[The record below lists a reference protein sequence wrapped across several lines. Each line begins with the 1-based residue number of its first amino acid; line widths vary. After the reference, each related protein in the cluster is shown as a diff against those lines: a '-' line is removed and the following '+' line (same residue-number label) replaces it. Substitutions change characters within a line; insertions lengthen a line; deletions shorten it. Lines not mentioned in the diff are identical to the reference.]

1 MDLGIT
7 ASRSLAT
14 TLVLST
20 TNLETWKK
28 AKGYF
33 HRALNIRL
41 KNYRVNHL
49 KLTTTYNH
57 MGNVHKKLGDLKQAE
72 HYHNYALSI
81 RLKELRPEHVDVV
94 ISCGW
99 PESR

>member
-1 MDLGIT
+1 
-7 ASRSLAT
+7 
-14 TLVLST
+14 
-20 TNLETWKK
+20 
-28 AKGYF
+28 
-33 HRALNIRL
+33 
-41 KNYRVNHL
+41 
-49 KLTTTYNH
+49 